1 MPKSCAKITKL
12 LDDSKSIL
20 KNLKLD
26 QGLTLSKALEK
37 KKETSIV
44 SVNGIASS
52 IKQTYK
58 IKVKRKPSHETDR
71 TIDESE
77 IKKHDLN
84 IDQKSD
90 TILNDENEFAVPNTV
105 QPQTI
110 PGLAEANLSQS
121 NSSTNESQNPLEM
134 NVDSKSATLKI
145 NMSSA
150 AERNLPLNES
160 QNNSGL

>member
-1 MPKSCAKITKL
+1 MPKSCAIITKL
-12 LDDSKSIL
+12 LDDSKCLL

-58 IKVKRKPSHETDR
+58 IKVKRKPLHETER

-84 IDQKSD
+84 IDLKSD
-90 TILNDENEFAVPNTV
+90 TFLISSRQFSTSETENNT
-105 QPQTI
+105 
-110 PGLAEANLSQS
+110 GL
-121 NSSTNESQNPLEM
+121 
-134 NVDSKSATLKI
+134 
-145 NMSSA
+145 
-150 AERNLPLNES
+150 
-160 QNNSGL
+160 